1 MTEMREDRHLPGE
14 ALQGYLDGSLEGG
27 EAERVRAHAS
37 ECARCRSE
45 LEAWQTLF
53 HRLGELRDLSPSPGF
68 SERVMSSLETDSRR
82 AGVAF
87 VRRAWSRLLRWA
99 RPRSARAVTADGH
112 LAPERVQ
119 DFLDGSLPRRAAS
132 SVESHLDGC
141 RLCRERVD
149 GWRALFLGL
158 EELPRHAPSD
168 AFRER
173 VMAHVRVRM
182 AASVARPTLGERLAA
197 WAELHPRTRRRLA
210 AAAGAAVT
218 PLVALVFLAYTVLS
232 HPLVSVD
239 SLIDFVTL
247 KAGDT
252 LAVIVGSP
260 EGPLAGLH
268 RLFDAASV
276 SPALGAAV
284 GLTFA
289 LLSALSLW
297 VLYRNVVRSP
307 GEGGGYAH

>member
-1 MTEMREDRHLPGE
+1 MTDMREDRHLPGE

-53 HRLGELRDLSPSPGF
+53 HGLGELRDLSPSPDF
-68 SERVMSSLETDSRR
+68 SERVMDSLEIDSPRP
-82 AGVAF
+82 GIAF
-87 VRRAWSRLLRWA
+87 VRRAWARLGKWA
-99 RPRSARAVTADGH
+99 RPRSARAVATGGH
-112 LAPERVQ
+112 LAAERVQ
-119 DFLDGSLPRRAAS
+119 DFLDGSLPRRAAAA
-132 SVESHLDGC
+132 VESHLDGC
-141 RLCRERVD
+141 RLCREEVD

-158 EELPRHAPSD
+158 EELPRHGPSD
-168 AFRER
+168 AFTER

-182 AASVARPTLGERLAA
+182 AASVARPTLWERLAA

-218 PLVALVFLAYTVLS
+218 PLVSLVFLAYTVFS
-232 HPLVSVD
+232 HPLVNVD

-252 LAVIVGSP
+252 LAAIVGGP
-260 EGPLAGLH
+260 EGPLAGVY
-268 RLFDAASV
+268 RLFDAASG

-297 VLYRNVVRSP
+297 VLYRNVVRSG
-307 GEGGGYAH
+307 GEEGGYAH